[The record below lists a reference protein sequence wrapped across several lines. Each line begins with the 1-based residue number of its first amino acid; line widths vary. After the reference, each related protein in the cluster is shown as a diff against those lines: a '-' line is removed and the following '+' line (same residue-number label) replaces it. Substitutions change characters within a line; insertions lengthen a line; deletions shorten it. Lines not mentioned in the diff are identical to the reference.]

1 MIKFWIQWATHN
13 SWNICIWL
21 IGTSFIKPDLSV
33 SRPRPVQ
40 PLRLPPLP
48 WRPHAASAFGTDDW
62 YDDHKVL
69 LHRHDI
75 PRGRCQ
81 GCPRSMEAAKSS
93 RSSGMSRFG
102 FGDLTAPGE
111 LENSGHRLKLKFDFW
126 KKMCDLNCWKMI
138 IIFWQPSS
146 SSSGMSHFGFED

>member
-1 MIKFWIQWATHN
+1 MI
-13 SWNICIWL
+13 
-21 IGTSFIKPDLSV
+21 IGALDTYVYHLL
-33 SRPRPVQ
+33 RQQ
-40 PLRLPPLP
+40 PLRPFGQ
-48 WRPHAASAFGTDDW
+48 PHAVSVFGTDDW

-111 LENSGHRLKLKFDFW
+111 LENSGHRLKLKFDF
-126 KKMCDLNCWKMI
+126 
-138 IIFWQPSS
+138 
-146 SSSGMSHFGFED
+146 

>member
-1 MIKFWIQWATHN
+1 MSFWLPQNKDNLRYLSSKVEYFRSFFGRIEDTKKTFRNQLTFT
-13 SWNICIWL
+13 SLEISVKWL
-21 IGTSFIKPDLSV
+21 IRASFTKPDLSV

-40 PLRLPPLP
+40 PLQPPPLP
-48 WRPHAASAFGTDDW
+48 WQPHAASAFGTDDW

-111 LENSGHRLKLKFDFW
+111 LENSGHRLKLKFDF
-126 KKMCDLNCWKMI
+126 
-138 IIFWQPSS
+138 
-146 SSSGMSHFGFED
+146 

>member
-1 MIKFWIQWATHN
+1 MEISQNFVAFSEYMNFTSFEMSVK
-13 SWNICIWL
+13 WL
-21 IGTSFIKPDLSV
+21 IRASFIKPDLSV

-40 PLRLPPLP
+40 PLQPPP
-48 WRPHAASAFGTDDW
+48 RRPHAASAFGTDDW

-111 LENSGHRLKLKFDFW
+111 LENSGHRLKLKFYFC
-126 KKMCDLNCWKMI
+126 KKMCNLNC
-138 IIFWQPSS
+138 
-146 SSSGMSHFGFED
+146 